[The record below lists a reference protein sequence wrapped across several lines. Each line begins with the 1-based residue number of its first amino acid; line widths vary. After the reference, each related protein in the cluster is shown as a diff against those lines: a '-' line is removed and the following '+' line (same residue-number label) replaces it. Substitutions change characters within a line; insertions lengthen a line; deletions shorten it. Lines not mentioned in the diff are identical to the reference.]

1 MRNCLVILLL
11 LFLSS
16 CGIYKYEYKGEGMR
30 IVSKKGNPIT
40 RVIIK
45 TEEGKELA
53 QFESI
58 SGKPSK
64 EFSLKDFSTDKFK
77 CINGCPFN
85 FENGNI
91 YLINV
96 SPVGDRMLLPIKI
109 KVEPNGSIVELKH

>member
-1 MRNCLVILLL
+1 MKYFIIILG

-16 CGIYKYEYKGEGMR
+16 CGVYKYEYKSNKMV

-58 SGKPSK
+58 SEKSSK
-64 EFSLKDFSTDKFK
+64 DFSLKDFSPDKFK
-77 CINGCPFN
+77 CINGCPFS
-85 FENGNI
+85 FENGNT

-109 KVEPNGSIVELKH
+109 KVEPNGSIVELKY